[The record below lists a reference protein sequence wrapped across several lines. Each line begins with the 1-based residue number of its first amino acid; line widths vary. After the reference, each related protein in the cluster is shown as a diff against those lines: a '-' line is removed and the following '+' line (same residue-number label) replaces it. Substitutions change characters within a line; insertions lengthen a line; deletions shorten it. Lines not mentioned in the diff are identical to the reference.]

1 MKQNFLKQRAM
12 DIVLVLLQF
21 GLLLV
26 IIISPSMGTVNY
38 AQLVRILEP
47 LLFTIGVAIGLL
59 GISGLRRSLSV
70 FPTPTN
76 TATLV
81 TDGIYKYIRHPMY
94 TGIILVTVAIT
105 LYKPSVLGLVLFTSL
120 FIVLII
126 KSSYEEK
133 LLMKKFVGYKQY
145 KLRTGRFFIKL

>member
-1 MKQNFLKQRAM
+1 
-12 DIVLVLLQF
+12 
-21 GLLLV
+21 
-26 IIISPSMGTVNY
+26 MGTVNY

-70 FPTPTN
+70 FPTPTD

-94 TGIILVTVAIT
+94 TGIILVAVAIT
-105 LYKPSVLGLVLFTSL
+105 LFKPSLLAIVLFTSL
-120 FIVLII
+120 LIVLII

-133 LLMKKFVGYKQY
+133 LLLKKFPGYEQY